1 MNTIRVWGG
10 GSWPSD
16 EFFDLA
22 DKYGILVF
30 HDLMFACAL
39 YPTDVDFLSNI
50 EQEITEQVVRQSIQ
64 QVTVET

>member
-50 EQEITEQVVRQSIQ
+50 EQEITEQVVRQ
-64 QVTVET
+64 